1 MPVLSRVREFPPC
14 CWNCGH
20 RVFLEGEPCC
30 RSPEVM
36 RSVTAEYPEL
46 RDAVGRIDMA
56 AFDDL
61 LDADVDTV
69 CNFHVK
75 EKEMLEDVTTV
86 TTVEEARRPSC
97 QSQEVRVRA
106 RQDLQEEKAKRYR
119 RFRRQ
124 DPQKR
129 HKSAVAKPG

>member
-1 MPVLSRVREFPPC
+1 MPVLSRVREFPSC

-30 RSPEVM
+30 RSPEVL
-36 RSVTAEYPEL
+36 SQVTAEYPEL
-46 RDAVGRIDMA
+46 RDAAGRIDMA

-75 EKEMLEDVTTV
+75 EKEMLEDGTTV
-86 TTVEEARRPSC
+86 TIAEAPLGPRRQP
-97 QSQEVRVRA
+97 QEVRGRT
-106 RQDLQEEKAKRYR
+106 RQDLQEADGRYK
-119 RFRRQ
+119 RFRRK

-129 HKSAVAKPG
+129 PKSALGEPG